1 MSYFI
6 EWSVWSLTLFIEVR
20 LLVLLGCKQV
30 MWMQYC
36 NIAHKIVYPH
46 VLWYIWGINT
56 LQIKYVIISQIYDK
70 VSTIFHTWKVLVGLV
85 CDNFDVCKVKG
96 ECPLDCNL
104 FSIILHSFL
113 FMSFSLGV
121 SHIKVFN
128 EAISIQGYMSYLL
141 FFSTGVFL
149 EEDMQ
154 DILKMCIAL

>member
-1 MSYFI
+1 M
-6 EWSVWSLTLFIEVR
+6 
-20 LLVLLGCKQV
+20 
-30 MWMQYC
+30 
-36 NIAHKIVYPH
+36 
-46 VLWYIWGINT
+46 
-56 LQIKYVIISQIYDK
+56 
-70 VSTIFHTWKVLVGLV
+70 LVGLV

-141 FFSTGVFL
+141 FFPKGFF
-149 EEDMQ
+149 EEDIQ